1 MGQKLPSRL
10 WLPRLD
16 AAGSTARVLRRLP
29 KAAGS
34 RRKRAALLGITEGSI
49 RHWEQVPAHQ
59 IIKIEKL
66 TGVPREQLR
75 PDHRICTGSD
85 DRTCAVGGVGLAFRH
100 PLA

>member
-59 IIKIEKL
+59 IIKIEKAHRRPPRAVA
-66 TGVPREQLR
+66 TGFVWEVTTERALM
-75 PDHRICTGSD
+75 
-85 DRTCAVGGVGLAFRH
+85 AVSG
-100 PLA
+100 

>member
-16 AAGSTARVLRRLP
+16 AAGSTARVLRHLP

-49 RHWEQVPAHQ
+49 RQQVPAHQ
-59 IIKIEKL
+59 IIKIEKAHRRPPRAVA
-66 TGVPREQLR
+66 TGFVWEVTTERALM
-75 PDHRICTGSD
+75 
-85 DRTCAVGGVGLAFRH
+85 AVSG
-100 PLA
+100 